1 MSAIYPA
8 FEHPVARAD
17 SVDCP
22 ALSRHLKQL
31 DAIAIAERVTP
42 LSRFID
48 SHTMAYNTLDDDQ
61 LAGMEVRAITW
72 FLIEE
77 GLQTL
82 RTILASTKRDA
93 PRFETRRGDE
103 SDAVSQELKELETL
117 LASVADDNNRFHLLI
132 DI

>member
-61 LAGMEVRAITW
+61 LAGMEIPAITW
-72 FLIEE
+72 FLIERGCKLCE
-77 GLQTL
+77 RYWRRLNATL
-82 RTILASTKRDA
+82 RVLKLVAVTSR
-93 PRFETRRGDE
+93 TRCRR
-103 SDAVSQELKELETL
+103 S
-117 LASVADDNNRFHLLI
+117 
-132 DI
+132 